1 MYRRSAALVVATL
14 IMSVSGVVVAAS
26 QEEDALFQGCD
37 WLERAIARE
46 PERDDAFGM
55 FMRGMR
61 PKCQAMLEGIA
72 RKDNSVR
79 PDAMRQV
86 VKEISEL
93 QSVIDAEHGGPPPA
107 IQGPSPADLARQK
120 VAEEKSGRDKVASD
134 KAAADKAEADRIA
147 AEKAAANK
155 AEADRIAVDKAAEDA
170 KRAADREAQ
179 QNQASD
185 KKSDAEAKRAAER
198 EARERAAADKKAA
211 EEERK
216 AAAREARERVAADKL
231 AADAAKKTA
240 EEERKAAAREARER
254 GAADKAA
261 AEEAKKA
268 AERERKVVGADAEA
282 ERRAAA
288 EREAEAARR
297 IEAEREAAV
306 EREAVEKK
314 PVPKSGGPKNGIDGT
329 WEQPAAKVLDRH
341 VKRTL
346 NLVSKDKKIQG
357 ELYEEVWFAAPSAWI
372 DASCGGNDTFRM
384 VTTAR
389 VTGEIEGGAV
399 VLSRDAPRILTC
411 TCASRCT
418 VETRR
423 RGMDLK
429 IAASGAELKDATGVF
444 VRPGTAV
451 VAKTADTGSED
462 PKNVMSATDFAGNW
476 ETAPFK
482 QRDRMVVQRLE
493 VSVDKDGKVTGYFVE
508 RSTQGLPLASWAERF
523 CEGSDKWEW
532 VTQWK
537 IEGKVS
543 GKRAALKAKDGSNLL
558 CSCPSKCT
566 PPKDKLAFDLVYGA
580 TGATLHV
587 GDQVFERR

>member
-1 MYRRSAALVVATL
+1 MYRRSAALAVATL
-14 IMSVSGVVVAAS
+14 ILSVAGVAAAAS
-26 QEEDALFQGCD
+26 KEEDALYQGCD

-79 PDAMRQV
+79 PDAVRQI
-86 VKEISEL
+86 VKEIGEL
-93 QSVIDAEHGGPPPA
+93 QSVIDAERGGPPPA
-107 IQGPSPADLARQK
+107 SQGPSPADLARQK
-120 VAEEKSGRDKVASD
+120 IADEKAGQDRVAGD
-134 KAAADKAEADRIA
+134 KAAADKAATDRAA
-147 AEKAAANK
+147 AEKAAIEK
-155 AEADRIAVDKAAEDA
+155 AEAERVAAEKASEEARKAAERDVQHN
-170 KRAADREAQ
+170 EV
-179 QNQASD
+179 SD
-185 KKSDAEAKRAAER
+185 KKAEAEAKRAAER

-216 AAAREARERVAADKL
+216 AAAREARERAAAEKL
-231 AADAAKKTA
+231 AA

-254 GAADKAA
+254 AVAEKAA
-261 AEEAKKA
+261 AEEAKRT
-268 AERERKVVGADAEA
+268 AEREREEARRQAQVVGADAEA

-288 EREAEAARR
+288 EREAESQRR
-297 IEAEREAAV
+297 IEAERQAAA
-306 EREAVEKK
+306 ERDAGDKK
-314 PVPKSGGPKNGIDGT
+314 PLLKSPSTQGGVDGT
-329 WEQPAAKVLDRH
+329 WEQPAAKVLDRN

-346 NLVSKDKKIQG
+346 NLLAKDKKIQG
-357 ELYEEVWFAAPSAWI
+357 ELYEEVWFAAPSSWI

-389 VTGEIEGGAV
+389 VTGEVEGGNV

-451 VAKTADTGSED
+451 APKSAGEVGGD
-462 PKNVMSATDFAGNW
+462 PKHTMVPGDFAGNW

-493 VSVDKDGKVTGYFVE
+493 VEVDKAGKVSGYFVE

-523 CEGSDKWEW
+523 CEGADKWEW

-537 IEGKVS
+537 IEGKAS
-543 GKRAALKAKDGSNLL
+543 GRKAAIKAKDGSTLL

-566 PPKDKLAFDLVYGA
+566 PPKDKVSFDLVYGA